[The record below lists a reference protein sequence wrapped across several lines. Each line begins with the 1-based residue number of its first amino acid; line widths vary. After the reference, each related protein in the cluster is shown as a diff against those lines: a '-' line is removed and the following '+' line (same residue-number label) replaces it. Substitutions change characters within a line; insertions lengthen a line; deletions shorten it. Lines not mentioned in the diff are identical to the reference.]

1 MHDYPDGIHKKSILK
16 AAYKILKLECLEI
29 LQNDDTNIRTDS
41 ILSFPFIIQKMLH
54 AAWLPEQSQLDAY
67 PTLDILKLVCLD
79 SLWFSNTCMWQKFFR
94 FYSF

>member
-54 AAWLPEQSQLDAY
+54 AA
-67 PTLDILKLVCLD
+67 
-79 SLWFSNTCMWQKFFR
+79 
-94 FYSF
+94 